1 MDDPVRVHVMAGTCE
16 LHQEEAGFWLGEA
29 LAMVVHVHERA
40 GCAKFEDHVV
50 VVVVFEVTLEAN
62 DIGVFERAVDID
74 FHAELERGE
83 VLFDE
88 QFWVEKS

>member
-1 MDDPVRVHVMAGTCE
+1 MRVHVMASTGE
-16 LHQEEAGFWLGEA
+16 LDQEEAGFWLGEA
-29 LAMVVHVHERA
+29 LAMVVHVHERP
-40 GCAKFEDHVV
+40 GRAKFEGHVV